1 MESGAKRWQTNMS
14 MRKGRVLI
22 YVLGGICV
30 WVLLVAW
37 NQKSIKRFQLETIR
51 QGLVHHARL
60 VQVQFD
66 LNPSAVGAIGEE
78 IAYRIE
84 IISQEGQVV
93 TDSLYPN
100 EDFERTEN
108 QLDSKEL
115 QEASREGVGT
125 DLRYY
130 SVTDGW
136 FLYVAVPASTG
147 GFIRL
152 STPVSGPEP
161 SSPEYP

>member
-1 MESGAKRWQTNMS
+1 M
-14 MRKGRVLI
+14 
-22 YVLGGICV
+22 
-30 WVLLVAW
+30 
-37 NQKSIKRFQLETIR
+37 R
-51 QGLVHHARL
+51 QGLLHHARL

-66 LNPSAVGAIGEE
+66 LNPAAVDTIGEG

-84 IISQEGQVV
+84 IIDPEGQVV
-93 TDSLYPN
+93 ADSLFSA
-100 EDFERTEN
+100 EDLERSEN
-108 QLDSKEL
+108 QLASKEI
-115 QEASREGVGT
+115 QEASQEGAGT

-130 SVTDGW
+130 SLTDGW

-161 SSPEYP
+161 LLNTE